1 MDDEIKLFNT
11 YMERITVGGKT
22 NECFVIPVWK
32 LKRKVR
38 LKYDELPHDEP
49 PYYFCIASSKKDL
62 IRDPL
67 SLLQEIL
74 SSPGKEYRHPTKELC
89 FCLAATSLNG
99 SEIDVEID
107 QEQLEFLKNISYEE
121 LREVFGN
128 RSKTQ
133 LWELSSIV

>member
-1 MDDEIKLFNT
+1 MNEIKLFNT
-11 YMERITVGGKT
+11 YIEEITVSGKSG
-22 NECFVIPVWK
+22 EYIVIPVWK

-38 LKYDELPHDEP
+38 LGCDG

-89 FCLAATSLNG
+89 FCLAVTSLNG
-99 SEIDVEID
+99 REIDVEMD

-128 RSKTQ
+128 RSKAQ